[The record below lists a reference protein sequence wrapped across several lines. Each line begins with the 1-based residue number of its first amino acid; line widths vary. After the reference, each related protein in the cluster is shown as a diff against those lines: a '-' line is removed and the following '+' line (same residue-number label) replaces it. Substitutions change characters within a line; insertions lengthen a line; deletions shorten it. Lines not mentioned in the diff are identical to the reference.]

1 MESPPH
7 GLPPAVARIFERS
20 ERVEPLL
27 AHRGLAKHV
36 GSRRLE
42 PLLVRSP
49 PPGLP
54 TDDLRKHGR
63 SGDARGIEI
72 SDKLSP
78 RWDDNPSPSPR
89 LVVDDKGDNLLGHEP
104 MPFRPR
110 PPPGPKPKA
119 SRARMV
125 YSSTE
130 QAENVYLAPVVPGL
144 PHAARPAKRR
154 PQHRHRKAE
163 SRAAGEVHP
172 APSPAGQATR
182 PLPPSASSPA
192 PAAHTQK
199 QANPVQKDQRGTQEV
214 REKTIQRQKQ
224 QEKKEQKPLTEGEKE
239 AARVSVCDDIIGA
252 VLSNGLSGYMHEE
265 EDDGLEIVE
274 PVDEDGFEIIELL

>member
-1 MESPPH
+1 MESPPI

-49 PPGLP
+49 PPGFP
-54 TDDLRKHGR
+54 ADDLRNHGR
-63 SGDARGIEI
+63 SGDARGIEF
-72 SDKLSP
+72 SDRLSP
-78 RWDDNPSPSPR
+78 RWDDSPGPSPR
-89 LVVDDKGDNLLGHEP
+89 LAADDRVDNLFGLEP
-104 MPFRPR
+104 LPMSVRPR

-130 QAENVYLAPVVPGL
+130 LAENVYLAPVVPGL
-144 PHAARPAKRR
+144 ARPAKRR
-154 PQHRHRKAE
+154 PHRPRKAE
-163 SRAAGEVHP
+163 SRAAVEVHP
-172 APSPAGQATR
+172 APSPVGQAAR

-192 PAAHTQK
+192 FVADTKK
-199 QANPVQKDQRGTQEV
+199 QVNPVQKNQRGTQEAK
-214 REKTIQRQKQ
+214 EKLIRQPKQ
-224 QEKKEQKPLTEGEKE
+224 QERKEQKPLSQGEKE
-239 AARVSVCDDIIGA
+239 AALASVCDDVIGA
-252 VLSNGLSGYMHEE
+252 VLSDGFSCLVLAE

-274 PVDEDGFEIIELL
+274 SVDEDGFEIMEPV